1 MPENATNLREFV
13 MSAQSTVDSQR
24 RLAIPKAWRLETD
37 TEKTR
42 FFLTLGSG
50 PSLEFYEYSEFE
62 RRRELAIQR
71 MVDVRSDLLATSSAR
86 NSAIITLDKQGRFV
100 VPQHLLDIAKIKTD
114 VYCEGSFACGRIIAL
129 EIWNQVDPG
138 LDATIEFNHS
148 LNAGALV
155 TDAKLTVTQ
164 TQTK

>member
-1 MPENATNLREFV
+1 MPEKAQHLREFV

-24 RLAIPKAWRLETD
+24 RLAIPKAWRLDTD
-37 TEKTR
+37 TEGTR

-50 PSLEFYEYSEFE
+50 PSLEFYEYAEFE
-62 RRRELAIQR
+62 RRREIAIQK
-71 MVDVRSDLLATSSAR
+71 MVDVQSDILATSSAR

-129 EIWNQVDPG
+129 EIWNQIDPG
-138 LDATIEFNHS
+138 PDATIEFNHS
-148 LNAGALV
+148 LHPAAVV
-155 TDAKLTVTQ
+155 TDAKLVLTQ
-164 TQTK
+164 TQ